1 MKRVIPFLLLI
12 LLLFT
17 ACGESVPAYTAPTW
31 ETDAPSEESTL
42 TEPTTESTEAVP
54 TPSLSDPTELTTY
67 PADLTAVRLG
77 RDSARTGDA
86 IYQLHCEPSGFFL
99 YRYDMA
105 DSKLT
110 VCCNKKN
117 CPHYDE
123 NCGAYICED
132 GNGIVFAVQNGK
144 AYFAGGAQNDRSEW
158 VTLSLFS
165 LDLTTGERE
174 TIYAADMGDRVASLG
189 GVMLCGEKAVL
200 CYTLAASAASEE
212 SIATKQ
218 QRILAFD
225 LADGTFVTVLERELE
240 YGGVYNLWGM
250 NETSLIVAYHLPT
263 SGQEFPAHANFVDYG
278 WDYDSYSRNLHGWT
292 MLEYPLEESPDHG
305 KAFAYNNAQ
314 HELHLYNFNQF
325 YGGKLY
331 YFYDRKYV
339 KVYDPATKTGE
350 FLFEQSDITYMTC
363 LDGRI
368 FYETDEGYFWYEI
381 ATGVTHQYWQ
391 DVRRRPFY
399 LLAETDDDFICQG
412 YLNEFNRYR
421 ISKADFYNG
430 NYDAA
435 VLLDFL

>member
-17 ACGESVPAYTAPTW
+17 ACGESVPAYTAPTG
-31 ETDAPSEESTL
+31 ETDVPSEESTL

-54 TPSLSDPTELTTY
+54 TPSLSDPSEITTY
-67 PADLTAVRLG
+67 SADLTAVRLG

-86 IYQLHCEPSGFFL
+86 IYLLNGAFL
-99 YRYDMA
+99 QRYDMA

-123 NCGAYICED
+123 NCDAYIAED
-132 GNGIVFAVQNGK
+132 INGIVFGIHNGQ
-144 AYFAGGAQNDRSEW
+144 AYFAGGAQNDCGEW
-158 VTLSLFS
+158 VTLSFFS

-189 GVMLCGEKAVL
+189 GVMLCGDKAVL

-225 LADGTFVTVLERELE
+225 LADGTFVTVLEREME

-250 NETSLIVAYHLPT
+250 DETSLIVAYHLPT
-263 SGQEFPAHANFVDYG
+263 CGQAYPAHANFADYG
-278 WDYDSYSRNLHGWT
+278 WDYDTYSRNLSDWT
-292 MLEYPLEESPDHG
+292 MQEYPLEESPDHG

-314 HELHLYNFNQF
+314 HELHLYNYNQF

-339 KVYDPATKTGE
+339 KVYDPATQTGE

-368 FYETDEGYFWYEI
+368 FYETDEGCFWYEI

-391 DVRRRPFY
+391 EVQRRPFY

-412 YLNEFNRYR
+412 YLDKYNCYR
-421 ISKADFYNG
+421 ISKTDFYNG

-435 VLLDFL
+435 VLLDWL

>member
-1 MKRVIPFLLLI
+1 MKRVIPLFLVI
-12 LLLFT
+12 LLLLT
-17 ACGESVPAYTAPTW
+17 ACGEAVPAYTAPTW

-54 TPSLSDPTELTTY
+54 VPSLSDPTELTTY

-86 IYQLHCEPSGFFL
+86 IYRLYGAFL
-99 YRYDMA
+99 QRYDMA

-123 NCGAYICED
+123 NCGAYIAED
-132 GNGIVFAVQNGK
+132 MNGIVFGIHNGR
-144 AYFAGGAQNDRSEW
+144 AYFAGGAKNNSGEW
-158 VTLSLFS
+158 VTLSFFS

-174 TIYAADMGDRVASLG
+174 TIYEADMGDRVASLG

-212 SIATKQ
+212 SNATKQ

-225 LADGTFVTVLERELE
+225 LADGTFVTVLEREME
-240 YGGVYNLWGM
+240 YGGVYDLWGM
-250 NETSLIVAYHLPT
+250 DETSLIVAYHRPT
-263 SGQEFPAHANFVDYG
+263 SGQEYPAYANFADYG
-278 WDYDSYSRNLHGWT
+278 WDYDTYSRNLHGWT
-292 MLEYPLEESPDHG
+292 MLEYPLEESPDRG
-305 KAFAYNNAQ
+305 KAFAYNDGQ

-331 YFYDRKYV
+331 YFYGRKHV
-339 KVYDPATKTGE
+339 KVYDPATQTGE
-350 FLFEQSDITYMTC
+350 FLFEQKDITYMTC

-391 DVRRRPFY
+391 EVRRRPFY
-399 LLAETDDDFICQG
+399 LIAETDDDFICQG
-412 YLNEFNRYR
+412 YLDKYNCYR

-435 VLLDFL
+435 TELSLS

>member
-1 MKRVIPFLLLI
+1 MKRIFPLLLVV
-12 LLLFT
+12 LLLLT
-17 ACGESVPAYTAPTW
+17 ACGESVPAYSAPTG
-31 ETDAPSEESTL
+31 ETDVPSEESTL

-54 TPSLSDPTELTTY
+54 TPSLSDPSEITTY
-67 PADLTAVRLG
+67 SADLTAVRLG

-86 IYQLHCEPSGFFL
+86 IYLLNGAFL
-99 YRYDMA
+99 QRYDMA

-123 NCGAYICED
+123 NCDAYIAED
-132 GNGIVFAVQNGK
+132 MNGIVFGIHNGK
-144 AYFAGGAQNDRSEW
+144 AYFAGGAQNDYSEW
-158 VTLSLFS
+158 VTLSFFS

-174 TIYAADMGDRVASLG
+174 TIYAADMGDRIASLG

-200 CYTLAASAASEE
+200 CYTLAPSAASEE
-212 SIATKQ
+212 SIAAKQ

-225 LADGTFVTVLERELE
+225 LAEGTFVTVLEREME
-240 YGGVYNLWGM
+240 YGGVYDLWGM
-250 NETSLIVAYHLPT
+250 DETSLIVAYHRPT
-263 SGQEFPAHANFVDYG
+263 SGQEYPAYANFADYG
-278 WDYDSYSRNLHGWT
+278 WDYDTYSRNLHGWT
-292 MLEYPLEESPDHG
+292 MLEYPLEESPDRG
-305 KAFAYNNAQ
+305 EAFAYNDWQ

-331 YFYDRKYV
+331 YFYNRKYV
-339 KVYDPATKTGE
+339 KVYDPATQTGE
-350 FLFEQSDITYMTC
+350 FLFEQSGITYMTC

-381 ATGVTHQYWQ
+381 ATGVTHQYRQ
-391 DVRRRPFY
+391 EERRRPFY

-412 YLNEFNRYR
+412 YLDEYNCYR
-421 ISKADFYNG
+421 ISKTDFYNG

-435 VLLDFL
+435 VLLDWL